1 MTNLAALEHPVKMS
15 PRSEAQLAS
24 LVGRITRFNVV
35 QGRVFLDS
43 CFDAQG
49 VIVEHFAEHKKPSN
63 QKFAYLSAAVGREV
77 YRRTWAI
84 RQLKMLPRLPIGLF
98 ANCYEWKPKRQT
110 YSREGG
116 VAVATLSGGLHR
128 LAKIEIFSEL
138 VSASAGDDEI
148 ERSVCA
154 EADRRICFTYDNG
167 ESIAFESDDCGNQPL
182 LIISGERRPLDRT
195 FKTLKSRLVLTQT
208 NAANSTSIGH

>member
-1 MTNLAALEHPVKMS
+1 MNMAALEHPVKLS

-49 VIVEHFAEHKKPSN
+49 VIVEHFGEHKRPLN
-63 QKFAYLSAAVGREV
+63 QKFAYLSAVVGREV

-98 ANCYEWKPKRQT
+98 ANCYEWKPKRQA

-116 VAVATLSGGLHR
+116 VAIATFSGGLHR

-138 VSASAGDDEI
+138 ISFDESDDEN
-148 ERSVCA
+148 ERIVHA

-182 LIISGERRPLDRT
+182 LITGGERRPLDRT
-195 FKTLKSRLVLTQT
+195 FKTLKSRLILTHT
-208 NAANSTSIGH
+208 NVANPTSIGH